1 MKANIR
7 PASSDDITILAALG
21 TATCYEAYFELDPSA
36 DLADYCARV
45 YSVENVRAE
54 FEDSN
59 STYLI
64 AEVNDRAVGFSKLRE
79 NNFVACMAG
88 KHAIELH
95 RIYLLE
101 RVKGSGFGRQLF
113 DECCEIGRV
122 KGYASLW
129 LGVWELNM
137 TAQKFYERIGMT
149 NVGTTNFNDGKNDF
163 LNFVYAI
170 EL

>member
-7 PASSDDITILAALG
+7 AGTEQDITILAALG

-54 FEDSN
+54 YEDPN

-64 AEVNDRAVGFSKLRE
+64 AEVNERAVGFAKLRE
-79 NNFVACMAG
+79 NNFVKCMADR
-88 KHAIELH
+88 HAIELH
-95 RIYLLE
+95 RIYVLE
-101 RVKGSGFGRQLF
+101 RMKGSGIGRQLF
-113 DECCEIGRV
+113 DRCCEIGRE
-122 KGYASLW
+122 KGREALW
-129 LGVWELNM
+129 LGVWEQNT

-149 NVGTTNFNDGKNDF
+149 NVGTTDFSDGKNVF
-163 LNFVYAI
+163 LNFVFTVD
-170 EL
+170 L